1 MREEMGRGMG
11 WIQDQV
17 WEGTGGWPDG
27 HENERKSATDGS
39 KEMWGGGGAWRLEDK
54 LETWDNRGAQESL
67 WVTLHVTNY
76 FEDMEPEVATSC
88 RQAGT
93 SLK

>member
-1 MREEMGRGMG
+1 
-11 WIQDQV
+11 
-17 WEGTGGWPDG
+17 
-27 HENERKSATDGS
+27 
-39 KEMWGGGGAWRLEDK
+39 MWGGGGAWRLEDK

-76 FEDMEPEVATSC
+76 FEDMEPEDATSC
-88 RQAGT
+88 SQAGT